1 MEKRDGWGDQNPPDT
16 PRNGD
21 WLYQEFNGDRSVD
34 YEEDIGRCFTCHANQ
49 ERDDFVN
56 TLDEMKN
63 YELTGSKDSSTES
76 RFAGISMEGWEV
88 NAIGDNHEIIDD
100 EKKGEMIQNTLLTF
114 YFHREKN

>member
-1 MEKRDGWGDQNPPDT
+1 M
-16 PRNGD
+16 
-21 WLYQEFNGDRSVD
+21 
-34 YEEDIGRCFTCHANQ
+34 
-49 ERDDFVN
+49 N
-56 TLDEMKN
+56 TLDEMKS

-76 RFAGISMEGWEV
+76 RFAGIPMEGWEV